1 MPEKSTLEAF
11 IYSAVAF
18 IVNHEAPKYSSQL
31 EVMEIVSLDAS
42 SVGFYAEFSYPKE
55 FNADSSDNLTLGYT
69 VHADL
74 CGLRYGVDFMLYV
87 DDGVITMLEGF
98 TVNGD
103 EPWPSEILDLRFRAN

>member
-1 MPEKSTLEAF
+1 MAEPTLEEL
-11 IYSAVAF
+11 IYSAVDF

-31 EVMEIVSLDAS
+31 EMMEIASLDAS

-55 FNADSSDNLTLGYT
+55 FNADSSDNVTLGYT

-74 CGLRYGVDFMLYV
+74 CGLIYGVDFILYV

-103 EPWPSEILDLRFRAN
+103 EPWPSKILNFRLTAN

>member
-1 MPEKSTLEAF
+1 MAESTLEEL

-18 IVNHEAPKYSSQL
+18 IVKHEAPKYSSQL
-31 EVMEIVSLDAS
+31 EVMEIASLDAS
-42 SVGFYAEFSYPKE
+42 SVGFYA
-55 FNADSSDNLTLGYT
+55 DSSDNVTLGYT
-69 VHADL
+69 VHADW

-103 EPWPSEILDLRFRAN
+103 EPWPSKILNFRLTAN